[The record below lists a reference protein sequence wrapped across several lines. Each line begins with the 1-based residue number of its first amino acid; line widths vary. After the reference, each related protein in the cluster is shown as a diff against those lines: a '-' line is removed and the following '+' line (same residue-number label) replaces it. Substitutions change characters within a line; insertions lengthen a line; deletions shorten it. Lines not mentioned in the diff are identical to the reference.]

1 MTRGA
6 FVTLEGGEGVGK
18 STNVTFAADV
28 LREHGLD
35 VVVTREPGGT
45 PLGEE
50 IRRLLLDA
58 DDGGVT
64 PETETLLMF
73 AARSE
78 HLARVIRPA
87 LAAGRWVV
95 CDRFVDASWAYQG
108 GGRGVAP
115 QLLEQLT
122 AAVQGDTVPDLTL
135 LLDAP
140 VEVGAARISA
150 RKPDRFERED
160 RAFFTRVREAYLA
173 RAAREPARF
182 AVVDAARP
190 LEAVQTDIRARL
202 DAFVGAFRG

>member
-1 MTRGA
+1 
-6 FVTLEGGEGVGK
+6 
-18 STNVTFAADV
+18 
-28 LREHGLD
+28 
-35 VVVTREPGGT
+35 
-45 PLGEE
+45 EE

>member
-1 MTRGA
+1 PAPARPRGRHAVQHLHPRGAAADADRAARRRIALRGRPSGVERGALLRRERPRRRQSRVLGDARRAQPRGARVPAPDVRERRAVTRGA

-95 CDRFVDASWAYQG
+95 CDRFV
-108 GGRGVAP
+108 
-115 QLLEQLT
+115 
-122 AAVQGDTVPDLTL
+122 
-135 LLDAP
+135 
-140 VEVGAARISA
+140 
-150 RKPDRFERED
+150 
-160 RAFFTRVREAYLA
+160 
-173 RAAREPARF
+173 
-182 AVVDAARP
+182 
-190 LEAVQTDIRARL
+190 
-202 DAFVGAFRG
+202 